1 MSKEAK
7 MKAPKEQKQGKLA
20 RMGARLVSRDEH
32 EERKIVRLR
41 SDVDRPFLLL
51 VVLLVC
57 IGTTMVF
64 SASYAYAKQNYDG
77 DSYYFSIRQIVWAVV
92 SLSAMAVVT
101 RIDYL
106 IIKRF
111 TILFCLIAL
120 GMMVSV
126 WLPGL
131 GVVRN
136 GARRWINIGIST
148 MQPSELLKVA
158 VVLFFSD
165 FIARNRKNMHTFRVG
180 VLPFGIVAVV
190 SAGLLIIQPHLSAT
204 IIVLLLIFLMMYL
217 GGTRKLYLGV
227 LAGVAAVGMSVIIFF
242 STHGRERLEVWL
254 HPEEYLQGAGWQ
266 PQQSLYAIG
275 SGGLW
280 GVGLGQSRQKHLYL
294 PEPQNDYIFSILCE
308 EMGFIFAAFVV
319 FLFVL
324 LIWRGFYIARNAPT
338 QYASLVV
345 FGLTSHIAVQVFLNL
360 AVVTNS
366 IPATGVSLPFFSYG
380 GTSLLICLVEMGM
393 ILNISRYSYLSE
405 DTHA

>member
-1 MSKEAK
+1 MSEEKKVSRPTRERKVRVKDRTALAPE
-7 MKAPKEQKQGKLA
+7 APKEK
-20 RMGARLVSRDEH
+20 
-32 EERKIVRLR
+32 KIVRLR

-51 VVLLVC
+51 VILLVC

-92 SLSAMAVVT
+92 AMIGMAIFT
-101 RIDYL
+101 KIDYL

-111 TILFCLIAL
+111 TVLFCIIAL
-120 GMMVSV
+120 GTMVAV
-126 WLPGL
+126 WVPGL

-204 IIVLLLIFLMMYL
+204 IIVLILIFLMMYL

-227 LAGVAAVGMSVIIFF
+227 LGLVAAAGMSVVIFF
-242 STHGRERLEVWL
+242 TSHGRERLEVWL
-254 HPEEYLQGAGWQ
+254 NPQEYLQGAGWQ

-319 FLFVL
+319 LLFVL

-366 IPATGVSLPFFSYG
+366 IPSTGVSLPFFSYG
-380 GTSLLICLVEMGM
+380 GTSLLFCLAEMGI

-405 DTHA
+405 EE

>member
-1 MSKEAK
+1 MNQSATPSREKKTALEKRAS
-7 MKAPKEQKQGKLA
+7 
-20 RMGARLVSRDEH
+20 RLSRRKK
-32 EERKIVRLR
+32 ERKIVRLR

-51 VVLLVC
+51 VILLVC

-77 DSYYFSIRQIVWAVV
+77 NSYYFSVRQIIWAIV
-92 SLSAMAVVT
+92 SLSAMAVFT

-111 TILFCLIAL
+111 TIIFCIVSLIL
-120 GMMVSV
+120 MVAV
-126 WLPGL
+126 WIPGI

-136 GARRWINIGIST
+136 NARRWIDFGIST
-148 MQPSELLKVA
+148 FQPSELLKVA

-165 FIARNRKNMHTFRVG
+165 FIARNRRDMHTFRVG
-180 VLPFGIVAVV
+180 VLPFGIVAVLC
-190 SAGLLIIQPHLSAT
+190 AGLLIIQPHLSAT
-204 IIVLLLIFLMMYL
+204 IIILILIFLMMYL
-217 GGTRKLYLGV
+217 GGTRKLYLGA
-227 LAGVAAVGMSVIIFF
+227 LAGVAALGMSVIIFF
-242 STHGRERLEVWL
+242 SSHGRQRLEVWF

-308 EMGFIFAAFVV
+308 EMGFIFATFVII
-319 FLFVL
+319 LFVL

-345 FGLTSHIAVQVFLNL
+345 FGLTSHIAIQVFLNL
-360 AVVTNS
+360 AVVTNT
-366 IPATGVSLPFFSYG
+366 IPSTGVSLPFFSYG
-380 GTSLLICLVEMGM
+380 GTSLLFCLVEMGM
-393 ILNISRYSYLSE
+393 ILNISRYSYLPE
-405 DTHA
+405 E

>member
-1 MSKEAK
+1 MKQEAK
-7 MKAPKEQKQGKLA
+7 KGRAAKEKPKSTLI
-20 RMGARLVSRDEH
+20 RLGARFSAGDEA
-32 EERKIVRLR
+32 EEKKIVRLK

-51 VVLLVC
+51 VILLVC

-92 SLSAMAVVT
+92 SLIAMAVFT
-101 RIDYL
+101 KIDYL

-111 TILFCLIAL
+111 TVLFCLVAL
-120 GMMVSV
+120 GLMVAV
-126 WLPGL
+126 WIPGI

-136 GARRWINIGIST
+136 NARRWIDFGIST
-148 MQPSELLKVA
+148 IQPSELLKVA
-158 VVLFFSD
+158 VVLFFAD
-165 FIARNRKNMHTFRVG
+165 FIARNRKNMHTFKVG
-180 VLPFGIVAVV
+180 VLPFGIVAAVCG
-190 SAGLLIIQPHLSAT
+190 GLLIIQPHLSAT
-204 IIVLLLIFLMMYL
+204 IIVLILIFLMMYL
-217 GGTRKLYLGV
+217 GGTRKLYLATLGISATALMAIV
-227 LAGVAAVGMSVIIFF
+227 IFF
-242 STHGRERLEVWL
+242 SSHGRERIEVWL
-254 HPEEYLQGAGWQ
+254 NPEKYLQGAGWQ

-308 EMGFIFAAFVV
+308 EMGFIFAAFVIL
-319 FLFVL
+319 LFVL

-360 AVVTNS
+360 AVVTNT
-366 IPATGVSLPFFSYG
+366 IPSTGVSLPFFSYG
-380 GTSLLICLVEMGM
+380 GTSLLFCLIEMGI
-393 ILNISRYSYLSE
+393 ILSISRYSYLPE
-405 DTHA
+405 E

>member
-1 MSKEAK
+1 MAAEEKVRRRTLSRKK
-7 MKAPKEQKQGKLA
+7 TDLDTPKK
-20 RMGARLVSRDEH
+20 
-32 EERKIVRLR
+32 ERKIVRLQ

-51 VVLLVC
+51 VILLVC

-77 DSYYFSIRQIVWAVV
+77 DSYYFSIRQIVWAVI
-92 SLSAMAVVT
+92 AFFGMAFVT

-106 IIKRF
+106 IIKRW
-111 TILFCLIAL
+111 TTLFCIVTLALMLI
-120 GMMVSV
+120 V
-126 WLPGL
+126 WVPGI

-136 GARRWINIGIST
+136 NARRWINIGIST
-148 MQPSELLKVA
+148 FQPSELLKIA

-180 VLPFGIVAVV
+180 VLPFGIVAAV

-204 IIVLLLIFLMMYL
+204 IIILILIFLMMYL
-217 GGTRKLYLGV
+217 GGTRKKYLGI
-227 LAGVAAVGMSVIIFF
+227 LGILAAVGMAVVIFF
-242 STHGRERLEVWL
+242 SSHGRERLEVWF

-308 EMGFIFAAFVV
+308 EMGFIFAAFVIV
-319 FLFVL
+319 LFVL
-324 LIWRGFYIARNAPT
+324 LIWRGFYIAKNAPT

-345 FGLTSHIAVQVFLNL
+345 FGLTAHIAVQVFLNL

-366 IPATGVSLPFFSYG
+366 IPSTGVSLPFFSYG
-380 GTSLLICLVEMGM
+380 GTSLVFCMAEMGI
-393 ILNISRYSYLSE
+393 ILNISRYSYLPE
-405 DTHA
+405 E

>member
-1 MSKEAK
+1 MNEEKKVARPTRERKPRSGGVALVKEE
-7 MKAPKEQKQGKLA
+7 PKEK
-20 RMGARLVSRDEH
+20 
-32 EERKIVRLR
+32 KIVRLR

-51 VVLLVC
+51 VILLVC

-92 SLSAMAVVT
+92 AMIGMAIFT
-101 RIDYL
+101 KIDYL

-111 TILFCLIAL
+111 TVLFCIIAL
-120 GMMVSV
+120 GTMVAV

-204 IIVLLLIFLMMYL
+204 IIVLILIFLMMYL
-217 GGTRKLYLGV
+217 GGTRKLYLGA
-227 LAGVAAVGMSVIIFF
+227 LGIVAAAGMSVVIFF
-242 STHGRERLEVWL
+242 TSHGRERLEVWL

-308 EMGFIFAAFVV
+308 EMGFIFAVFVV
-319 FLFVL
+319 LLFVL

-338 QYASLVV
+338 QYSSLVV

-366 IPATGVSLPFFSYG
+366 IPSTGVSLPFFSYG
-380 GTSLLICLVEMGM
+380 GTSLIILLCEMG
-393 ILNISRYSYLSE
+393 LVLAVSRYSYTE
-405 DTHA
+405 KA